1 MTLMVFSSIIVG
13 MKRKCSS
20 NSLFPSSSSFRSSY
34 FSFPIQFP
42 TSKRA
47 RDEGSILPTE
57 SATIVTSA
65 PMYLDVDMAPICVHN
80 LNQNA
85 CFECS
90 RGGTESKAEPK
101 ESDLRRVT
109 SQPVSLAASVGN
121 MRRVTSQP
129 VSLAASAEGN
139 VADLGT
145 GMRRS
150 RSDSDVRRESIWG
163 WFVDPSSSAQK

>member
-1 MTLMVFSSIIVG
+1 MTLMAFSSIIVG

-47 RDEGSILPTE
+47 RDEGSILTTE
-57 SATIVTSA
+57 SATIVTF
-65 PMYLDVDMAPICVHN
+65 APICVHN

-109 SQPVSLAASVGN
+109 SQPVSLAASFGN

-139 VADLGT
+139 VANLGT